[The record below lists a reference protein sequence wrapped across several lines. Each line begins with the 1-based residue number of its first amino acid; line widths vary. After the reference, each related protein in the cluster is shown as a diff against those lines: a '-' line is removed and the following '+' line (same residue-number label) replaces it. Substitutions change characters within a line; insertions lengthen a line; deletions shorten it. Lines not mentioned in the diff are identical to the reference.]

1 MRTKSVPAIVMLSA
15 GFIACMAG
23 IRAHMEVAGFMKM
36 LLVVLILF
44 YILGCVVKM
53 ILDHNFKEAK
63 DEETTDGEVPQ
74 EETET
79 AEEAIEKA
87 DAGIEKE

>member
-63 DEETTDGEVPQ
+63 DEGTTDGEAPQ
-74 EETET
+74 EEAET
-79 AEEAIEKA
+79 AEEAMETA